1 MAKSSKRKKK
11 KQTGYWIVL
20 LLLGLFIIA
29 AIWPGKKMVEDKMY
43 PLKYNEEV
51 TQWAEEFA
59 VDPYLVFSVIKT
71 ESGFDPLA
79 RSNADAIGLMQMTED
94 TFDWIKGKI
103 APSEPLV
110 FEDLL
115 KPEVSIRFGTYF
127 LAISL
132 ERYQG
137 DISTAAAAYHSGWGT
152 VDRLLEEGEHTE
164 NGIYL
169 HSFPYAQ
176 MSHYVNK
183 VNKNHAEYLR
193 IYTKQ
198 K

>member
-1 MAKSSKRKKK
+1 MAKRSKRKKK
-11 KQTGYWIVL
+11 KQTGYWIVFL
-20 LLLGLFIIA
+20 LLALFIVA
-29 AIWPGKKMVEDKMY
+29 AVWPGKKMVEDRMY
-43 PLKYNEEV
+43 PLEYQQEV
-51 TQWAEEFA
+51 THWAKEFG
-59 VDPYLVFSVIKT
+59 VDPYLVFAVIKT

-79 RSNADAIGLMQMTED
+79 RSNAGAIGLMQMTED

-103 APSEPLV
+103 APAEALV

-115 KPEVSIRFGTYF
+115 QPETSIRFGTYF
-127 LAISL
+127 LSISL
-132 ERYQG
+132 ERYHG

-164 NGIYL
+164 NGLYL
-169 HSFPYAQ
+169 SFFPYAQ

-193 IYTKQ
+193 IYAQ
-198 K
+198 Q